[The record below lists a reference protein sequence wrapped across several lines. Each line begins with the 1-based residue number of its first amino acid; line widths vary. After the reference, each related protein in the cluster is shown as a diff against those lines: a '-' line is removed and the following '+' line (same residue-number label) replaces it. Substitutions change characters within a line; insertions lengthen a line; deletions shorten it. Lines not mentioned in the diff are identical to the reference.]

1 MKHRNRNRWL
11 HAGLVLCATLVLTF
25 LAKHYEFPDIQI
37 NHVEEITIP
46 GVEGEY
52 EFLFLTDLHLAVK
65 TKEDLGPLGNADV
78 RIAGFSNPQG
88 TVSAKQ
94 LPQWISYAN
103 QEQVDAVLMGGD
115 MLDYYSDANA
125 VYLKE
130 QMDRLTMPYL
140 FTLGNHDLFSPWE
153 EAVPAE
159 SALYELC
166 KGGNTAFQILE
177 YEDFVICA
185 IDNESYQVNE
195 ASLAVMKEWLNEHPD
210 KPMIL
215 LAHVPFYTEQ
225 IEGLKET
232 SIRVWGQPIIIG
244 EGARDTTAV
253 TREFMEL
260 VFGAESPVVAVFTGD
275 NHFYYKGNLTD
286 SIPQWVIDPSF
297 AGNGTMIR
305 VRGN

>member
-1 MKHRNRNRWL
+1 M
-11 HAGLVLCATLVLTF
+11 VLGATLVLGF

-37 NHVEEITIP
+37 NHVEEVTIP

-65 TKEDLGPLGNADV
+65 TREDLGPLGDADT
-78 RIAGFSNPQG
+78 RIAGFTNLQG
-88 TVSAKQ
+88 TISAKQ

-115 MLDYYSDANA
+115 MIDYYSDANA
-125 VYLKE
+125 AYLKE

-159 SALYELC
+159 SALYELFLE
-166 KGGNTAFQILE
+166 GNPAFQILE
-177 YEDFVICA
+177 YEDFVICS

-195 ASLAVMKEWLNEHPD
+195 ASLDAMKEWLREHPD

-225 IEGLKET
+225 IEGLKEA
-232 SIRVWGQPIIIG
+232 SISVWGQPLIIG
-244 EGARDTTAV
+244 EGTGDLTAA

-260 VFGAESPVVAVFTGD
+260 VFGEKSPVVAVFTGD

-286 SIPQWVIDPSF
+286 SITQWVIDPAF
-297 AGNGTMIR
+297 AGNGTIIR
-305 VRGN
+305 VRGNEE